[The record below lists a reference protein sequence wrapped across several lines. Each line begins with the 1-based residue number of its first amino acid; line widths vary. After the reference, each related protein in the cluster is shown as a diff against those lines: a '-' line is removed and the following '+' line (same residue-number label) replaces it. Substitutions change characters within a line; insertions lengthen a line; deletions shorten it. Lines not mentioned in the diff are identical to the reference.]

1 MKIGSQIIEQAN
13 KALKSANIVQNEQ
26 YDKVFKGYISSFG
39 ASVAQAGLLPTVIF
53 FEAESEQASERKK
66 VITALMNLLNQN
78 DWLPNYQKG
87 SLAEYILDNQRSNDH
102 ELLTNVTACMVALK
116 LALRMYKEK
125 EPKKDKQ

>member
-1 MKIGSQIIEQAN
+1 MKIESQIIEQAN
-13 KALKSANIVQNEQ
+13 KALKSAHIVQDEQ

-66 VITALMNLLNQN
+66 IIMALKNLLKQN
-78 DWLPNYQKG
+78 DWLPNYQSG
-87 SLAEYILDNQRSNDH
+87 SLAEYLLHNELSDDKQILS
-102 ELLTNVTACMVALK
+102 NVTACMVALK

-125 EPKKDKQ
+125 ESKKDKQ